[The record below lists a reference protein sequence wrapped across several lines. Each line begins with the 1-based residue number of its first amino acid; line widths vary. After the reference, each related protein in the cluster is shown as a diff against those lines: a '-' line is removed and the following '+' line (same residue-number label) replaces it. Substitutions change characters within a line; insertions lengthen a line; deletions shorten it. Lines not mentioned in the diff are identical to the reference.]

1 MRIKINN
8 VERDVSDEVGKE
20 MVANK
25 KAIEIPGTSEKEKDI
40 SKLKVDELKAL
51 AKERGIESVDSLK
64 KEELLAIL
72 KDVV

>member
-8 VERDVSDEVGKE
+8 VERVVSDEFGKE

-25 KAIEIPGTSEKEKDI
+25 KATEILETSAEEKDI

-51 AKERGIESVDSLK
+51 AKEKGIESVDLLK

>member
-8 VERDVSDEVGKE
+8 VERVVSDEFEKE

-25 KAIEIPGTSEKEKDI
+25 KAIEILETSAEEKDI

-51 AKERGIESVDSLK
+51 AKEKGIESVDLLK

>member
-25 KAIEIPGTSEKEKDI
+25 KAIEIPGTGKKERDI